1 MDSEAVL
8 RHLLTRTPSEFFHS
22 PMLAFELT
30 CFCRDNLPLFG
41 RNLDILKRSF
51 PNLFKARVVVLGQSR
66 GPGGGCIGRRV
77 NRGAAWGSVRH
88 METAPTPGGRA
99 LC

>member
-1 MDSEAVL
+1 MDSEAIL

-66 GPGGGCIGRRV
+66 GLGAGGGV
-77 NRGAAWGSVRH
+77 Q
-88 METAPTPGGRA
+88 GGR
-99 LC
+99 